1 VVGIRRV
8 IRGGSWY
15 FEDPYDY
22 RTSYRAKGK
31 PSDRIDFCGFRCC
44 SGTGEVEPTPLASK
58 FSASEPFSAARPEAA
73 VRYQLVERDHS
84 FAILDHDG
92 KLMGEILPAAGDS
105 IQAADAVEGIGDGV
119 FRWRRTFRLK
129 DGQPKQAVR
138 LSMDFQTAYKS
149 RFSVIP
155 GISWNGNVNDPG
167 NVYHGFELDGV
178 PWSFASHRTLIPGGT
193 YSEGDRHSVG
203 LFAGVDDPQT
213 GLSCSLIPSET
224 TTVHRLIVPEE
235 EMPERVLQREKGLGP
250 GRANVLEMAPGDQRR
265 VTAWLVFSPVTRPKT
280 GYRHL
285 LDAAW
290 AQAFKETAACHAA
303 GELWTMGI
311 RFAKESLWDDQAK
324 MFHLALACQNNRQW
338 SQAGGFSIGW
348 CGRNGELA
356 NALLV
361 DYLKSKDTGSR
372 DMALAC
378 LDAWARLAIPEPAA
392 ANPKGT
398 VPAETIRPLVGS
410 WTVTYSN
417 GVVANLRF
425 RPDGHIDPHPSW
437 GRGTLRV
444 VQDGGLACDW
454 SNGQREQYRLAEG
467 RLVVEHWFQN
477 VKYTGQGVSAG
488 ALALFKRM
496 ASDANTLSDGAMA
509 FLLASELSRPCG
521 VDRPV
526 YRELGLGICDAALAM
541 QKPDGRFEGPG
552 CERGGIGAS
561 FIPPLLTAHRLTS
574 KPQYRDAAASA
585 LRFYVDMLYR
595 DGCLWGGAL
604 DTRSIDR
611 ETVLPLLAGSIR
623 LFELTREARYLT
635 YAEDAG
641 YYLAAWQIHQSIPGP
656 AGSLMDTVGYD
667 TFSGTSVATV
677 HMCADPYGVA
687 AVPWLLR
694 LARHTGRGIWAQR
707 AIALWN
713 NGSQGISTGTL
724 AVQGLPVRPCGSQ
737 DETVNYT
744 DWGYD
749 YLAQGMDRENPR
761 GAGQCWLTAWPT
773 AMRLTVL
780 ADTDIR
786 EQIETWPVRKGAL
799 PPQDKP

>member
-1 VVGIRRV
+1 MKTLTSREGVLRASADGLVWDHRGTRPNNLYSFDCGTFMYGTTGLAQVSHNGRVQLKGRERACPGVRRV
-8 IRGGSWY
+8 PGARLAALSLVGVLLAPPAAAAGAETSPAADRPKEPSSPSSEAGQQAPVAYRLTERGAQS
-15 FEDPYDY
+15 
-22 RTSYRAKGK
+22 
-31 PSDRIDFCGFRCC
+31 
-44 SGTGEVEPTPLASK
+44 V
-58 FSASEPFSAARPEAA
+58 
-73 VRYQLVERDHS
+73 V
-84 FAILDHDG
+84 LDGQG
-92 KLMGEILPAAGDS
+92 KLVGEFVPWTN
-105 IQAADAVEGIGDGV
+105 DAVEARDAFEALDANRIL
-119 FRWRRTFRLK
+119 WRRTFALK
-129 DGQPKQAVR
+129 PGHPKQPVR
-138 LSMDFQTAYKS
+138 LMMDFQAAHKS
-149 RFSVIP
+149 RFTMIP
-155 GISWNGNVNDPG
+155 RVSWNGNPGDPG
-167 NVYHGFELDGV
+167 NVYRGLTREGT
-178 PWSFASHRTLIPGGT
+178 PWSLAWHRTLIPGAT
-193 YSEGDRHSVG
+193 YSEGETHSVG
-203 LFAGVDDPQT
+203 LFAAVIDPRT
-213 GLSCSLIPSET
+213 GLSCSLLPNEKNTI
-224 TTVHRLIVPEE
+224 HRLIFPEE
-235 EMPERVLQREKGLGP
+235 ELPKRVLIRERGLSP
-250 GRANVLEMAPGDQRR
+250 GRANVFELATGESYQA
-265 VTAWLVFSPVTRPKT
+265 TAWLVLHPVTRPKT

-361 DYLKSKDTGSR
+361 DYLKSKDSGSR

-378 LDAWARLAIPEPAA
+378 LDAWARRAIPEPAA
-392 ANPKGT
+392 VNPK
-398 VPAETIRPLVGS
+398 
-410 WTVTYSN
+410 
-417 GVVANLRF
+417 
-425 RPDGHIDPHPSW
+425 
-437 GRGTLRV
+437 
-444 VQDGGLACDW
+444 
-454 SNGQREQYRLAEG
+454 
-467 RLVVEHWFQN
+467 N
-477 VKYTGQGVSAG
+477 VKYAGQGVSAG
-488 ALALFKRM
+488 ALALFKGI

-509 FLLASELSRPCG
+509 FLRASELSRQCG

-561 FIPPLLTAHRLTS
+561 LIPPLLTAHVLTR

-585 LRFYVDMLYR
+585 LRFYMDMLYR
-595 DGCLWGGAL
+595 EGCLWGGAL

-667 TFSGTSVATV
+667 TFGGTSVATV

-724 AVQGLPVRPCGSQ
+724 AIQGLPARPCGSQ

-780 ADTDIR
+780 ADADIR
-786 EQIETWPVRKGAL
+786 EQIETWPVKKGAL
-799 PPQDKP
+799 LPQDKP